1 MDNKTV
7 GMFRSWNHFN
17 EVIIYYERKTVVLC
31 LLAISVIE
39 VDLVFDSFKK
49 LELIGSLR
57 LKASKRQ
64 KLNWLKVDIIILSIF
79 HSCSGEG
86 KYFLPDL

>member
-7 GMFRSWNHFN
+7 GMFKSCNHFN

-49 LELIGSLR
+49 LELISSLR
-57 LKASKRQ
+57 LKAERQ
-64 KLNWLKVDIIILSIF
+64 KLNW
-79 HSCSGEG
+79 
-86 KYFLPDL
+86 

>member
-7 GMFRSWNHFN
+7 GMFRSCNHFN

-31 LLAISVIE
+31 LLAISVIK